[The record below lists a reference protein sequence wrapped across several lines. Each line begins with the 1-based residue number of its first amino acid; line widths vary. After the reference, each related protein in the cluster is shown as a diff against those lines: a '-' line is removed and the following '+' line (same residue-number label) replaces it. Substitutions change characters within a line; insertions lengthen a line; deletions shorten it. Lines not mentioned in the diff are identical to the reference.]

1 MVYYCKYCGN
11 KASSIASLTAF
22 TCRNSPSGKHILYE
36 GGELSQYECKYCGN
50 KASSIASLTAFTC
63 RNSPHGKH
71 EPAIQQSLNVESQKV
86 HAERRTVTAPAETR
100 TVVGGAPGPNLPL
113 GCYGI
118 MFAIGI
124 VFYGG
129 SAVWNR
135 ITNTHEL
142 AVPDI
147 ESSSKESE
155 EQMLL
160 RNQELLKAE
169 QANEERRK
177 AALEMIAKLKK
188 AENARI
194 QSEEQMAT
202 RDLRILAEAYPR
214 TPEIHRQS
222 YLAKEELMR
231 IQREHAFKRDVV
243 RQKYET
249 IERNQREHFRSAD
262 ELAAEFRPEDGTTN
276 PQAHSDA
283 QPALSPSS
291 LPGLPVNAGDEES
304 WYSVTGLESGDTL
317 NVRLGAGS
325 NYDIVARLPNGAGRI
340 RIVGEPLMNGV
351 TEWVQIAFGDR
362 TGWVAKHYLKVE

>member
-1 MVYYCKYCGN
+1 
-11 KASSIASLTAF
+11 
-22 TCRNSPSGKHILYE
+22 
-36 GGELSQYECKYCGN
+36 
-50 KASSIASLTAFTC
+50 
-63 RNSPHGKH
+63 
-71 EPAIQQSLNVESQKV
+71 
-86 HAERRTVTAPAETR
+86 
-100 TVVGGAPGPNLPL
+100 
-113 GCYGI
+113 

-135 ITNTHEL
+135 ITNPHEL
-142 AVPDI
+142 AAPDI
-147 ESSSKESE
+147 ESTSKPSE

-160 RNQELLKAE
+160 RKQELLKAE
-169 QANEERRK
+169 QAHEERRK
-177 AALEMIAKLKK
+177 AALEMIARLKK

-231 IQREHAFKRDVV
+231 IQREYAFKHDVV

-249 IERNQREHFRSAD
+249 IERNQREHLRSAD

-283 QPALSPSS
+283 PPS
-291 LPGLPVNAGDEES
+291 LPGIPVNAGVEES
-304 WYSVTGLESGDTL
+304 WYSVTGIEPGDTL

-325 NYDIVARLPNGAGRI
+325 NYDIVARLPNGSGRI

-351 TEWVQIAFGDR
+351 TEWVQIAFGNR
-362 TGWVAKHYLKVE
+362 TGWVAKKYLKAE